1 MPRVLKVSDEVYEAL
16 QILKRYPL
24 TSFDDVIKGLIDQVC
39 PDVFFDDTDDID
51 RELFRET
58 IGLEDYSPGEFRQ
71 YVKTI
76 KYRRK
81 RNENSESDE

>member
-39 PDVFFDDTDDID
+39 PEVFFDDTDDID

-76 KYRRK
+76 KHRRK
-81 RNENSESDE
+81 